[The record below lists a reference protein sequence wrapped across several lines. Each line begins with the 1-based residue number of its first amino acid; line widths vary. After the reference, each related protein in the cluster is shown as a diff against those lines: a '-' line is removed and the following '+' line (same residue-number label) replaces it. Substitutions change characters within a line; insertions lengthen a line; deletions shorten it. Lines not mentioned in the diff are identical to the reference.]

1 MALVPGDA
9 SGPACAGGHGQRI
22 RKRPSTLLL
31 APCGV
36 QTRPRGTAD
45 ACASVCAREGAFGHV
60 CGREQGWAP
69 LGGHGARLR
78 LSRCPSRRARGC
90 GAPRDGCRAGPG
102 GPLRSLMW
110 LSPLLF
116 LCPGRIWDSDSYLNR
131 SATTPPLVR
140 FTQKASIRT
149 SCFTA
154 PSTRSSSSGARAWR
168 LSPRA
173 PSRWSCS
180 SECGGR
186 ARRKRT
192 LLLPGW
198 GGSQPFPVQPF
209 PTAATPLRGSSPDP
223 SQGACSSP
231 HVTGVTLVAA
241 GAGSP
246 QTFEPPATTVAL
258 PRGSRGPG
266 PGSHEW
272 QKPRFL
278 L

>member
-1 MALVPGDA
+1 MLGGTGRG
-9 SGPACAGGHGQRI
+9 SGRNPPHSSSLRVAFR
-22 RKRPSTLLL
+22 R
-31 APCGV
+31 APEAR
-36 QTRPRGTAD
+36 QTHVL
-45 ACASVCAREGAFGHV
+45 VCARVRERSATCAV
-60 CGREQGWAP
+60 REQGWAP
-69 LGGHGARLR
+69 LGGHGAHLR
-78 LSRCPSRRARGC
+78 LSRCPSHRPRGC

-186 ARRKRT
+186 ARQKRT

-198 GGSQPFPVQPF
+198 GVSQPFPVQPF

-223 SQGACSSP
+223 SRDECSSHASVLRAP
-231 HVTGVTLVAA
+231 CD
-241 GAGSP
+241 
-246 QTFEPPATTVAL
+246 
-258 PRGSRGPG
+258 RGPSCRCWCRLSPSVGASSHRCPHTRFRRAWAGGRG
-266 PGSHEW
+266 P
-272 QKPRFL
+272 
-278 L
+278 